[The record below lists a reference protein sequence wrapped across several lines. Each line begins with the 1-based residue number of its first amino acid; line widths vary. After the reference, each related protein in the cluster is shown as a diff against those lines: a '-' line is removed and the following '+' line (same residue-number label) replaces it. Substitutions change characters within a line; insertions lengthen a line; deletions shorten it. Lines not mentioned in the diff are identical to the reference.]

1 MERRLIE
8 LFAILLMGVS
18 LTTMFLYLNYL
29 NIGYSFFDYVKFISR
44 YIILLASG
52 VLIIY
57 LLNRRK

>member
-29 NIGYSFFDYVKFISR
+29 NIGYSFFDYVKFISK
-44 YIILLASG
+44 YIILLASA
-52 VLIIY
+52 Y
-57 LLNRRK
+57 